1 MKSRIELVTVQGK
14 EYKVWSDYIKRG
26 TFAEDENG
34 TVKCIKGSGYL
45 SNELSI
51 RKATGFPPFSDV
63 IRVLISGTE
72 EQTAL
77 DTTKQVYERINEQV
91 YLKNKQDFRFFGCM
105 KAPIKKLQSL
115 YRFQILMRVDK
126 TEKDY
131 ASEIFSIVNEFN
143 SKAVGVFIE
152 INPNNLT

>member
-51 RKATGFPPFSDV
+51 RKAIACCFGLSSFRKKKRKSNQKENNIYKENKDV
-63 IRVLISGTE
+63 
-72 EQTAL
+72 
-77 DTTKQVYERINEQV
+77 
-91 YLKNKQDFRFFGCM
+91 
-105 KAPIKKLQSL
+105 
-115 YRFQILMRVDK
+115 
-126 TEKDY
+126 
-131 ASEIFSIVNEFN
+131 
-143 SKAVGVFIE
+143 
-152 INPNNLT
+152 